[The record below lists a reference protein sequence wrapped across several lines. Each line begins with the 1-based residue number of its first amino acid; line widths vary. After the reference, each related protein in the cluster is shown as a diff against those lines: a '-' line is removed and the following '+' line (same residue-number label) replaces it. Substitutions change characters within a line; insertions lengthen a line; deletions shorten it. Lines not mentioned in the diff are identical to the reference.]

1 MIDPNGRWCGETH
14 RRNRTNRHGCRA
26 SDDETSVRFLERVR
40 RRQKPSPP
48 AVPVDACK
56 GLSFELWLPFTRQPL
71 RLSYLCGVIK
81 EAMASRALTER
92 LKFPCEAARLN
103 HMCACT

>member
-26 SDDETSVRFLERVR
+26 SDDETS
-40 RRQKPSPP
+40 
-48 AVPVDACK
+48 DAK
-56 GLSFELWLPFTRQPL
+56 DYRSGFGFHSRA
-71 RLSYLCGVIK
+71 SLCASAICAGVIK

-103 HMCACT
+103 HMCAWS